1 MPRRT
6 DLRRILL
13 LGSGPIVIGQACEFD
28 YSGTQACKALRAEG
42 FEVVLVNSNPASIMT
57 DPDMADRTYI
67 EPLTPEVVARVIE
80 IEQPDALLPTM
91 GGQTALNLA
100 VALAENGT
108 LEKHGVELIGANLQ
122 AIRKAEDRLLFKEA
136 MERIG
141 VAVCPSGIAN
151 TLEEAERVGE
161 VIGSYPR
168 IIRPAFTLGGSG
180 GGIAYNPEEFRAF
193 CKSGLEASPVSQIL
207 VEQSLLGWKEFEL
220 EVMRDSA
227 DNVVI
232 VCSIENLDPM
242 GVHTGDSI
250 TVAPAQTLTDR
261 EYQRLR
267 DQSIAIIREI
277 GVDTGGSNIQFAIN
291 PANGDV
297 VVIEMNP
304 RVSRSS
310 ALASKATG
318 FPIAK
323 IAARLAVGYTL
334 DEIVN
339 DITGATPA
347 CFEPT
352 IDYVVT
358 TIPRFAFE
366 KFRGSPA
373 VLTTSMKSVG
383 EAMAIGR
390 CFEESFQKALRSLE
404 TGHAG
409 WGCDRPDAASDLT
422 LAPDPTALE
431 RALRTATPERI
442 FAVREAML
450 VGRSDDEIHQ
460 LSAID
465 PWFLAKLRCILEAE
479 QRLLRGRQL
488 QQLDAA
494 ALLELKQLG
503 FSDRQIAWATGSDE
517 LTVRRHRQGL
527 GINAVF
533 KTVDT
538 CAAEFASS
546 TPYHYSTY
554 ERPLE
559 RLNAAGEL
567 EIVPPENEV
576 QPESR
581 RKVMILGGGPNRIG
595 QGIEFDYCCVHASFA
610 LQAEGFAT
618 VMVNSNPE
626 TVSTDYDT
634 SDRLYFEPLTLEDVL
649 NVIEVEHP
657 EGVIVQ
663 FGGQTPLKLAIPL
676 LRWLASPEGLATG
689 TRVWGTS
696 PESID
701 AAEDREQF
709 EAILRR
715 LEIRQPRN
723 GLARSEAEART
734 IAARVGY
741 PVVVRPSYVLGGRAM
756 EVVYDEAELNRYM
769 VEAVQVE
776 PDHPVLIDQYLDNAI
791 EVDVDAL
798 CDLEGVVVIGGVME
812 HIEPAGIHS
821 GDSACWLPSVSLS
834 EAALATIREWS
845 RALALALGVRGLINL
860 QFAVQYD
867 PEQGERVFI
876 IEANPRASRTVPF
889 VAKATGVPL
898 AKVASQLMA
907 GRTLAE
913 LGLMAE
919 PIPPLQTVK
928 EAVLPFKRVPGSDTL
943 LGPEMRSTGE
953 VMGIA
958 SSAGMAYA
966 KAELAAGEALPTSGT
981 VFLSTHDRDKQ
992 ALLPVAERLVGL
1004 GFDLIAT
1011 GGTAEALR
1019 AAGLQVESIL
1029 KVHEGRP
1036 NIEDAIRSARIQL
1049 IINTPIGRQAA
1060 HDDKYLRRAALDYAV
1075 PTVTTLAGAR
1085 AAVEAITA
1093 LQQQKIEVNALQDI
1107 HPGLTR

>member
-1 MPRRT
+1 
-6 DLRRILL
+6 
-13 LGSGPIVIGQACEFD
+13 
-28 YSGTQACKALRAEG
+28 
-42 FEVVLVNSNPASIMT
+42 
-57 DPDMADRTYI
+57 
-67 EPLTPEVVARVIE
+67 
-80 IEQPDALLPTM
+80 
-91 GGQTALNLA
+91 
-100 VALAENGT
+100 
-108 LEKHGVELIGANLQ
+108 
-122 AIRKAEDRLLFKEA
+122 
-136 MERIG
+136 
-141 VAVCPSGIAN
+141 
-151 TLEEAERVGE
+151 
-161 VIGSYPR
+161 
-168 IIRPAFTLGGSG
+168 
-180 GGIAYNPEEFRAF
+180 
-193 CKSGLEASPVSQIL
+193 
-207 VEQSLLGWKEFEL
+207 
-220 EVMRDSA
+220 
-227 DNVVI
+227 
-232 VCSIENLDPM
+232 
-242 GVHTGDSI
+242 
-250 TVAPAQTLTDR
+250 
-261 EYQRLR
+261 
-267 DQSIAIIREI
+267 
-277 GVDTGGSNIQFAIN
+277 
-291 PANGDV
+291 V

-358 TIPRFAFE
+358 KVPRFAFE

-409 WGCDRPDAASDLT
+409 WGCDRPDAPPEGDMQDSGDL
-422 LAPDPTALE
+422 D
-431 RALRTATPERI
+431 RDLRTPTPDRI
-442 FAVREAML
+442 FAVRTAM
-450 VGRSDDEIHQ
+450 VAGRSDEDIHR

-465 PWFLAKLRCILEAE
+465 PWFLAKLRGILDVENA
-479 QRLLRGRQL
+479 LLRGRAL
-488 QQLDAA
+488 TDLDAE
-494 ALLELKQLG
+494 ALLTLKQHG
-503 FSDRQIAWATGSDE
+503 FSDRQIAWATGADE
-517 LTVRRHRQGL
+517 LAVRRHRQAL
-527 GINAVF
+527 GVNAVF

-559 RLNAAGEL
+559 RLGDDGVLLLLAAED
-567 EIVPPENEV
+567 EV
-576 QPESR
+576 QPETR

-595 QGIEFDYCCVHASFA
+595 QGIEFDYCCCHASFA
-610 LQAEGFAT
+610 LRDAGFAT

-649 NVIEVEHP
+649 NVIEAEKP

-676 LRWLASPEGLATG
+676 LRWLASAEGQATG

-701 AAEDREQF
+701 RAEDREQF

-723 GLARSEAEART
+723 GLARTSDEARAVAT
-734 IAARVGY
+734 AVGY

-756 EVVYDEAELNRYM
+756 QVVYDEEELNRYM
-769 VEAVQVE
+769 IEAVQVE
-776 PDHPVLIDQYLDNAI
+776 PDHPVLIDQFLENAV

-798 CDLEGVVVIGGVME
+798 GDAEGTVIIGGLME

-821 GDSACWLPSVSLS
+821 GDSACALPAVTLG
-834 EAALATIREWS
+834 EEALATIRRWS
-845 RALALALGVRGLINL
+845 SDLALALEVRGLINL
-860 QFAVQYD
+860 QFAVQRD
-867 PEQGERVFI
+867 DAGAEIVFI

-898 AKVASQLMA
+898 AKIASRVMA
-907 GRTLAE
+907 GSTLAAA
-913 LGLMAE
+913 GLRTE
-919 PIPPLQTVK
+919 PIPPRQTVK
-928 EAVLPFKRVPGSDTL
+928 EAVLPFKRFPGCDTL

-958 SSAGMAYA
+958 PCFGLAYA
-966 KAELAAGEALPTSGT
+966 KAELAAGEALPTAGT
-981 VFLSTHDRDKQ
+981 VFLSTHDRDKP
-992 ALLPVAERLVGL
+992 ALVPVAQRLAEA
-1004 GFDLIAT
+1004 GFALMAT
-1011 GGTAEALR
+1011 AGTAEMLER
-1019 AAGLQVESIL
+1019 IGLAVETVL

-1036 NIEDAIRSARIQL
+1036 NIEDEIRSGRVQL
-1049 IINTPIGRQAA
+1049 VINTPIGRQAA
-1060 HDDKYLRRAALDYAV
+1060 HDDRYLRRAALDYAV
-1075 PTVTTLAGAR
+1075 PTVTTLSGAR

-1093 LQQQKIEVNALQDI
+1093 LQGESIIAVAALQDI
-1107 HPGLTR
+1107 HRPW

>member
-67 EPLTPEVVARVIE
+67 EPLTPEVVTRVIE
-80 IEQPDALLPTM
+80 LERPDALLPTM

-100 VALAENGT
+100 VTLAENGT
-108 LEKHGVELIGANLQ
+108 LERYGVELIGANLE
-122 AIRKAEDRLLFKEA
+122 AIQKAEDRQLFKQA

-141 VAVCPSGIAN
+141 VAVCPSGIA
-151 TLEEAERVGE
+151 TSLAEAETVGE
-161 VIGSYPR
+161 AIGTYPR
-168 IIRPAFTLGGSG
+168 IIRPAFTMGGSG
-180 GGIAYNPEEFRAF
+180 GGIAYNPEEFRAI

-207 VEQSLLGWKEFEL
+207 IEQSLLGWKEFEL
-220 EVMRDSA
+220 EVMRDLA

-277 GVDTGGSNIQFAIN
+277 GVETGGSNIQFAIN

-334 DEIVN
+334 DEILN
-339 DITGATPA
+339 DITGKTPA

-358 TIPRFAFE
+358 KIPRFAFE

-409 WGCDRPDAASDLT
+409 WGCDRPDGEIEPGDLDAQLRIPT
-422 LAPDPTALE
+422 PD
-431 RALRTATPERI
+431 RI
-442 FAVREAML
+442 FAVREAM
-450 VGRSDDEIHQ
+450 VAGRSDDAIHA

-465 PWFLAKLRCILEAE
+465 PWFLAKLRHILEVE
-479 QRLLRGRQL
+479 TQRLRGRQL
-488 QQLDAA
+488 ADLGAD

-517 LTVRRHRQGL
+517 LAVRRHRQGL
-527 GINAVF
+527 GVNALF

-546 TPYHYSTY
+546 TPYHYASY
-554 ERPLE
+554 ERPIE
-559 RLNAAGEL
+559 RLSADGRLELLPAAS
-567 EIVPPENEV
+567 EV
-576 QPESR
+576 QPEPR
-581 RKVMILGGGPNRIG
+581 RKVLILGGGPNRIG

-618 VMVNSNPE
+618 VMLNSNPE

-649 NVIEVEHP
+649 NVIEAERP

-663 FGGQTPLKLAIPL
+663 FGGQTPLKLALPL

-689 TRVWGTS
+689 TRLWGTS

-701 AAEDREQF
+701 SAEDREQF

-715 LEIRQPRN
+715 LEIRQSRN
-723 GLARSEAEART
+723 GLARSQAEAR
-734 IAARVGY
+734 AVADRVGY

-756 EVVYDEAELNRYM
+756 EVVFDEEELNRYM

-776 PDHPVLIDQYLDNAI
+776 PDHPVLIDQYLENAI

-798 CDLEGVVVIGGVME
+798 CDHSGQVVIGGLME

-821 GDSACWLPSVSLS
+821 GDSACALPAVSLDAES
-834 EAALATIREWS
+834 LATIRRWS
-845 RALALALGVRGLINL
+845 KDLALALQVNGLINL
-860 QFAVQYD
+860 QFAVR
-867 PEQGERVFI
+867 EGEVFI

-898 AKVASQLMA
+898 AKIASQLMA

-913 LGLMAE
+913 LGVTSE
-919 PIPPLQTVK
+919 PVPPLQAVK
-928 EAVLPFKRVPGSDTL
+928 EAVLPFKRFPGADSL

-953 VMGIA
+953 VMGSAA
-958 SSAGMAYA
+958 SFGMAYA
-966 KAELAAGEALPTSGT
+966 KAELAAGEALPTSGV
-981 VFLSTHDRDKQ
+981 VFLSTHDRDKS
-992 ALLPVAERLVGL
+992 ALVPVARRLAEL
-1004 GFDLIAT
+1004 GFSLIAT
-1011 GGTAEALR
+1011 SGTAAAL
-1019 AAGLQVESIL
+1019 AADGLSVESIL

-1036 NIEDAIRSARIQL
+1036 NIEDAIRSGQIQL
-1049 IINTPIGRQAA
+1049 VINTPVGRQAA
-1060 HDDKYLRRAALDYAV
+1060 HDDRYLRRAALDYAV
-1075 PTVTTLAGAR
+1075 PTVTTLAAAR
-1085 AAVEAITA
+1085 AAVEAIAA
-1093 LQQQKIEVNALQDI
+1093 LQGQTLTIHALQDV
-1107 HPGLTR
+1107 HAPQARPAA